1 MRIINLCLKNNYTKI
16 IIIIFFSVIIDYLFI
31 LRINDPPAW
40 DQGYHL
46 SNIFKMYNIL
56 GDQGINIFEK
66 FNQLLN
72 VTDSYRGPLSYFL
85 SALFLKVFKNTY
97 QFAYLSNHIFN
108 IICIVSIFNLGKIL
122 KNKSTGIL
130 AALIFSFSS
139 LILSQRSDYLIDL
152 SLTSF
157 STLGFLFFI
166 KWYLDKK
173 IFSFYSFLA
182 GASLGLIFLTKPTGI
197 LIFSLPFLLII
208 FKFIKSNNSFSNS
221 LKEFISFFTTFI
233 VIIIPWFSRNWL
245 TIITSIL
252 NAWNWGVKYQDGLEF
267 NSIESWIFY
276 IKKLPSMFGPINFSI
291 LSIVFLIEKVLQRNL
306 LKLNLKSLT
315 KINLYFLTYVF
326 NSYLIISLMST
337 KDIRFIMP
345 IFPIL
350 CIYLAIFL
358 DSNNHKIFSSRSK
371 KLILI
376 ISIICSLFF
385 SEKGLLSKRANN
397 LSTYN
402 WPHSDIM
409 NEIKNEN
416 KNLISTLAI
425 LPDTKEINT
434 FNLEAE
440 ASRQGEYIAV
450 RQVISNKETYKDDLE
465 YFDWFLIKTGE
476 QGVMSSESK
485 NLLNQ
490 YLLES
495 LSFMVQKEW
504 YLPDK
509 SKLILLRRRSLNSYL
524 LKKDCYRF
532 STFNIKKI
540 PDGIRLNIIS
550 KGKLIKSSL
559 LLIDF
564 IGKDFKTY
572 TNVSLANGLFHRN
585 LDESSCFSLTQDI
598 PITFPDKTPQELI
611 IKARVLDKDGKTYV
625 LNSHENKLISE
636 GESDYENHI
645 KMANRISK
653 VELLGDLLSK
663 GEFKRLFNL
672 VGIINQSDPKQIY
685 LIDAERIYSKRY
697 QENKNLKD
705 LYNILICQILQRNV
719 TSAEKTIKQILDS
732 DYSNGNTQLT
742 KAIINVYLLDKKDA
756 RIALNH
762 AKTSEKSKES
772 DEIIN
777 IVEGLINFMEFN
789 FTNAFK
795 QLT

>member
-1 MRIINLCLKNNYTKI
+1 
-16 IIIIFFSVIIDYLFI
+16 
-31 LRINDPPAW
+31 
-40 DQGYHL
+40 
-46 SNIFKMYNIL
+46 
-56 GDQGINIFEK
+56 
-66 FNQLLN
+66 
-72 VTDSYRGPLSYFL
+72 
-85 SALFLKVFKNTY
+85 
-97 QFAYLSNHIFN
+97 
-108 IICIVSIFNLGKIL
+108 
-122 KNKSTGIL
+122 
-130 AALIFSFSS
+130 
-139 LILSQRSDYLIDL
+139 
-152 SLTSF
+152 
-157 STLGFLFFI
+157 
-166 KWYLDKK
+166 
-173 IFSFYSFLA
+173 
-182 GASLGLIFLTKPTGI
+182 
-197 LIFSLPFLLII
+197 
-208 FKFIKSNNSFSNS
+208 
-221 LKEFISFFTTFI
+221 
-233 VIIIPWFSRNWL
+233 
-245 TIITSIL
+245 
-252 NAWNWGVKYQDGLEF
+252 
-267 NSIESWIFY
+267 
-276 IKKLPSMFGPINFSI
+276 
-291 LSIVFLIEKVLQRNL
+291 
-306 LKLNLKSLT
+306 
-315 KINLYFLTYVF
+315 
-326 NSYLIISLMST
+326 
-337 KDIRFIMP
+337 MP

-440 ASRQGEYIAV
+440 ASRQGEYVAV

-490 YLLES
+490 YLIES
-495 LSFMVQKEW
+495 RSFMVQKEW

-524 LKKDCYRF
+524 LKKECSKF
-532 STFNIKKI
+532 SNFNIKKI
-540 PDGIRLNIIS
+540 PNGIRLNIIS

-564 IGKDFKTY
+564 IGKDFKTS

-611 IKARVLDKDGKTYV
+611 IKASALDKNEEKYV
-625 LNSHENKLISE
+625 LNLIENKLISE
-636 GESDYENHI
+636 AKSDNENHI
-645 KMANRISK
+645 KMANKISK
-653 VELLGDLLSK
+653 VELLGDLLRE
-663 GEFKRLFNL
+663 GEFQRLFNL

-697 QENKNLKD
+697 QESKNLKD

>member
-1 MRIINLCLKNNYTKI
+1 M
-16 IIIIFFSVIIDYLFI
+16 
-31 LRINDPPAW
+31 
-40 DQGYHL
+40 
-46 SNIFKMYNIL
+46 
-56 GDQGINIFEK
+56 
-66 FNQLLN
+66 
-72 VTDSYRGPLSYFL
+72 
-85 SALFLKVFKNTY
+85 
-97 QFAYLSNHIFN
+97 
-108 IICIVSIFNLGKIL
+108 
-122 KNKSTGIL
+122 
-130 AALIFSFSS
+130 
-139 LILSQRSDYLIDL
+139 
-152 SLTSF
+152 
-157 STLGFLFFI
+157 
-166 KWYLDKK
+166 
-173 IFSFYSFLA
+173 
-182 GASLGLIFLTKPTGI
+182 
-197 LIFSLPFLLII
+197 
-208 FKFIKSNNSFSNS
+208 
-221 LKEFISFFTTFI
+221 
-233 VIIIPWFSRNWL
+233 
-245 TIITSIL
+245 
-252 NAWNWGVKYQDGLEF
+252 
-267 NSIESWIFY
+267 
-276 IKKLPSMFGPINFSI
+276 
-291 LSIVFLIEKVLQRNL
+291 
-306 LKLNLKSLT
+306 
-315 KINLYFLTYVF
+315 
-326 NSYLIISLMST
+326 
-337 KDIRFIMP
+337 
-345 IFPIL
+345 
-350 CIYLAIFL
+350 
-358 DSNNHKIFSSRSK
+358 
-371 KLILI
+371 
-376 ISIICSLFF
+376 
-385 SEKGLLSKRANN
+385 
-397 LSTYN
+397 
-402 WPHSDIM
+402 
-409 NEIKNEN
+409 
-416 KNLISTLAI
+416 
-425 LPDTKEINT
+425 
-434 FNLEAE
+434 
-440 ASRQGEYIAV
+440 
-450 RQVISNKETYKDDLE
+450 
-465 YFDWFLIKTGE
+465 
-476 QGVMSSESK
+476 
-485 NLLNQ
+485 
-490 YLLES
+490 
-495 LSFMVQKEW
+495 
-504 YLPDK
+504 
-509 SKLILLRRRSLNSYL
+509 RRRSLNSYL